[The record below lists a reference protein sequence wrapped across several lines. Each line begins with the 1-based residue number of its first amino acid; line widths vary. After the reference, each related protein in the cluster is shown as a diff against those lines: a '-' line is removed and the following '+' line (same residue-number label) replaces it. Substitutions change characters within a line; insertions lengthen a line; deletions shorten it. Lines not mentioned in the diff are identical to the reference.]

1 MSNIHTVL
9 YLPVRSLYSDW
20 IGGVFEKNLALA
32 VQKTALPGP
41 FVAEA
46 PAHAYTYA
54 PKHVFG
60 QAWKK
65 EVSRAKGAQK

>member
-20 IGGVFEKNLALA
+20 IGGGFEKNLVPA

-41 FVAEA
+41 FIAKA
-46 PAHAYTYA
+46 PAHAYTCA
-54 PKHVFG
+54 PKYVFG

-65 EVSRAKGAQK
+65 EVNRAKGAQE